1 MSEKIQKV
9 LANMGLGS
17 RREIEQWI
25 SAGRVEVN
33 NALAKLGDRAGDED
47 VIKLDGR
54 LLRRRA
60 KEENKSRVI
69 IYNKQEGEVC
79 TRSDPEGRP
88 TVFDHLPKLRGERW
102 IAVGRLDINT
112 TGLLLFTNDGQ
123 LANKL
128 MHPSTQIERQYVVRV
143 RGEVSD
149 EMMRTLKKGVMLED
163 GMAQFKDIERGREQN
178 TNGWFSVTLLEGRNR
193 EVRRLWDSQGVT
205 VSRLKR
211 VRYGCVSLPAPV
223 LLGRW
228 KELEEKEVKQL
239 YKSVAMAII
248 EKEPEPIIEEE
259 VKGARGAK
267 PIRGKKAL
275 TDKPHDPRKAQ
286 SKRTNYKEEEKP
298 RGKRSIELVDRPKK
312 TRATSKT
319 ATSTKSAT
327 GERPARPPKRKIRT
341 KKPTRL

>member
-33 NALAKLGDRAGDED
+33 NVLAKLGDRAGDED
-47 VIKLDGR
+47 AIKLDGR

-60 KEENKSRVI
+60 KDEHKSRVI
-69 IYNKQEGEVC
+69 MYNKKEGEVC
-79 TRSDPEGRP
+79 TRTDPEGRP

-102 IAVGRLDINT
+102 VAVGRLDINT

-128 MHPSTQIERQYVVRV
+128 MHPSTQIERQYIVRV
-143 RGEVSD
+143 RGEVTD
-149 EMMRTLKKGVMLED
+149 DMMRTLKKGVMLED
-163 GMAQFKDIERGREQN
+163 GMAQFKDIQRGREQN

-193 EVRRLWDSQGVT
+193 EVRRLFESQNLT

-239 YKSVAMAII
+239 YKSVAMSTL
-248 EKEPEPIIEEE
+248 EKEPEPIVVE
-259 VKGARGAK
+259 VGKRGAK

-286 SKRTNYKEEEKP
+286 SKRTNYKGEEKP

-312 TRATSKT
+312 TRATSAKN
-319 ATSTKSAT
+319 ASPKLPA